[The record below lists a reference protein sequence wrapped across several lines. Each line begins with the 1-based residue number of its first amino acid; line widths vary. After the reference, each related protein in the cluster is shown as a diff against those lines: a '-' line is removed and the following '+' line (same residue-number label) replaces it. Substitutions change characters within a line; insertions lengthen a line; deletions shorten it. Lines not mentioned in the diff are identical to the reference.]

1 MLIYF
6 CLNLDNLL
14 SDYWHRSIDW
24 FFPFIG
30 NCYGRLIDWLTFAD
44 SFVYS
49 DRVTDLLVWLLFL
62 ALGSNDIDEGL
73 YSRQLY
79 VLGHEAM
86 RRMAASNILISGLKG
101 LGVEVAKNVILGG
114 VKTVCLHDEG
124 QVEIGDLSSQ
134 VCSTRQ
140 IFECVLSVLNF
151 ARIKAFSP
159 MIHLP

>member
-1 MLIYF
+1 M
-6 CLNLDNLL
+6 
-14 SDYWHRSIDW
+14 
-24 FFPFIG
+24 
-30 NCYGRLIDWLTFAD
+30 
-44 SFVYS
+44 FV
-49 DRVTDLLVWLLFL
+49 

-134 VCSTRQ
+134 VYAVLV
-140 IFECVLSVLNF
+140 VLSNVYF
-151 ARIKAFSP
+151 RFS
-159 MIHLP
+159 ILHGSKHLLQCCI